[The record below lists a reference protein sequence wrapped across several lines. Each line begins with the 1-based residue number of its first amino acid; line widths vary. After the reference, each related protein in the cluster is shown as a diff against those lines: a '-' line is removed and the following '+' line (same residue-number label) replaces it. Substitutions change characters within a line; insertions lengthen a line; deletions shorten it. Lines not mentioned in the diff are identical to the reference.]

1 VRVAAVTLAAVLAVG
16 CAGSG
21 AAEEAGA
28 ELELTRSDGSTIKA
42 PKRVLAWCRPP
53 EGQSVDAPDELQVL
67 GGEFPAE
74 HDPKTYWFFSRKVPS
89 IENHPTL
96 ELPDDTA
103 GQAAFFLLDS
113 ERRNEL
119 SSAAEDAKGS
129 IEVVDW
135 GCDHGDAVRIEVAA
149 VLGSELHGLPTA
161 RVNGRISAVIGNPVA
176 GSD

>member
-89 IENHPTL
+89 IDH
-96 ELPDDTA
+96 TA

>member
-1 VRVAAVTLAAVLAVG
+1 MTLAAVLAVG

-28 ELELTRSDGSTIKA
+28 ELELTRSDGSTIRA

-74 HDPKTYWFFSRKVPS
+74 HDPKTYWFFSRKAAS
-89 IENHPTL
+89 IEEQPTL

-103 GQAAFFLLDS
+103 GDAAFFLFDS
-113 ERRNEL
+113 EKRNEL
-119 SSAAEDAKGS
+119 SSAVEDAKGS
-129 IEVVDW
+129 ITVVDW
-135 GCDHGDAVRIEVAA
+135 GCDHGDDVRIEVAA

-161 RVNGRISAVIGNPVA
+161 RVNGRIRAVIGNPIV
-176 GSD
+176 GTD